1 MKEIAMIGA
10 GLCLIAMVLVM
21 AAACAPRRPR
31 PMVTRKGIELLAEGG
46 KLVHV
51 RETSSEVEL

>member
-1 MKEIAMIGA
+1 MIGA

-21 AAACAPRRPR
+21 IAACAPPHRRPR
-31 PMVTRKGIELLAEGG
+31 PTVTRKGLELMAEDGR
-46 KLVHV
+46 LVHV